1 MAYSAHPRLAVLPR
15 SSAAVTA
22 SILSPAG
29 PNRSRVLSSLIKDER
44 TNQLPQRTIL
54 SKVFLDHIV
63 RPQEIAEFEK
73 LLAPHQTAAI
83 VPSANDKAMFA
94 LADQEENAK
103 ASDSSTPRRKQRH
116 GPSTVLDRAMMEH
129 NILATS
135 RLYRDIT
142 FGQGGLSTLL
152 DVSPLGAETIAR
164 RMIQQKRL
172 RAEID
177 QTEGLLTFSEDAK
190 AAGSL
195 VESGEMTSNVA
206 ASANAAA
213 ASSADTAGGGAGGA
227 GGEEEDEEEL
237 DPDAIFTKRWDAH
250 IARTTGTLEDVY
262 QRLLKAGMAAQ
273 TTAPPIA

>member
-116 GPSTVLDRAMMEH
+116 GP
-129 NILATS
+129 S